1 MKITYSNGKAISIK
15 ADEGKVLR
23 RRHTHDIYGD
33 EIYLGYSY
41 YINGEKLSEP
51 HLDVPADFEE
61 IFEPKEDGTDQTVD

>member
-1 MKITYSNGKAISIK
+1 MTIKRVDGKAVYIK
-15 ADEGKVLR
+15 ADEGKVFR
-23 RRHTHDIYGD
+23 RRHTRDIYGD

-41 YINGEKLSEP
+41 YINGEKLSQP